1 MTLLYYNQ
9 PHIKVED
16 QIKLLKS
23 EGLSF
28 ENECR
33 AKHLLNHI
41 SMFRLKSYL
50 KPFRQHNSRCF
61 KSGAKFE
68 HAYTLYKFDS
78 ELRKMV
84 CSELEKIEVSIRTQ
98 LSLTMASNA
107 GIF

>member
-1 MTLLYYNQ
+1 MDMTLLYYNQ

-50 KPFRQHNSRCF
+50 KPVRQHNSRCF
-61 KSGAKFE
+61 KSGAKLCQPISS
-68 HAYTLYKFDS
+68 HMDD
-78 ELRKMV
+78 
-84 CSELEKIEVSIRTQ
+84 I
-98 LSLTMASNA
+98 
-107 GIF
+107 